1 MPFPGW
7 SARTPSRLPIDDRDG
22 SCISLADPVAGV
34 VECAATFVVTGPGA
48 CVGHSRAS
56 AWRAVF
62 GYLAVVSVPLF
73 FFGAMSPYSWFAA
86 ERIRQLIPDAQ
97 WRPVFAGALFKA
109 NGRSSWGLDERRGAG
124 LVDCES
130 RAATHDLGP
139 IRWPTPWP
147 TNDVLVARAM
157 AFATTQDLLEPFAL
171 AAMRLAFCEGGELG
185 ELSTVQRAAERVG
198 IDAEQLAQA
207 VQTPAVKDAVR
218 AVNDQ
223 ALALGV
229 FGVPTVV
236 VNDELFWGD
245 DRLEQAAIARRP

>member
-1 MPFPGW
+1 MPP
-7 SARTPSRLPIDDRDG
+7 RKPSYCLG
-22 SCISLADPVAGV
+22 HAGLGRP
-34 VECAATFVVTGPGA
+34 ATSTAPRVNLG
-48 CVGHSRAS
+48 VGHSRAS
-56 AWRAVF
+56 AWRAALVT
-62 GYLAVVSVPLF
+62 LAVVSVPQF

-109 NGRSSWGLDERRGAG
+109 NGRSSWGLDDRRGAG

-198 IDAEQLAQA
+198 IDGEQLAQA

-218 AVNDQ
+218 AANDQ
-223 ALALGV
+223 ALALGI

-236 VNDELFWGD
+236 VNDERFWGD
-245 DRLEQAAIARRP
+245 DRLKQAAIASRT

>member
-1 MPFPGW
+1 MIG
-7 SARTPSRLPIDDRDG
+7 
-22 SCISLADPVAGV
+22 
-34 VECAATFVVTGPGA
+34 AAQD
-48 CVGHSRAS
+48 S
-56 AWRAVF
+56 
-62 GYLAVVSVPLF
+62 LF
-73 FFGAMSPYSWFAA
+73 FFGAMSPGHRHSGKVTK
-86 ERIRQLIPDAQ
+86 ERAGENGARHCALGIN
-97 WRPVFAGALFKA
+97 WR
-109 NGRSSWGLDERRGAG
+109 
-124 LVDCES
+124 
-130 RAATHDLGP
+130 HDLGP

-218 AVNDQ
+218 TVNDQ

-229 FGVPTVV
+229 FGVPAVV